1 MHLSF
6 PQVHLAP
13 FVLLISSV
21 CECCN
26 RSLQA
31 LKYFLFCFPPTNP
44 TAPDHCR
51 PALPLSSSSTKTRR
65 REDTL
70 PYIDYIIQHVP
81 SALIDSTLPFHASTI
96 TYLHSTTFDHTTP
109 LCTRRREPP
118 SLAYPFSPIILPN
131 STPLQTTRSRAFPPA
146 GTATSASS
154 WLPHVYLD
162 YCSAPQ
168 YPSLPYRPG
177 LYYLPPC
184 HPRTVCTS

>member
-1 MHLSF
+1 M
-6 PQVHLAP
+6 
-13 FVLLISSV
+13 
-21 CECCN
+21 CCD

-31 LKYFLFCFPPTNP
+31 LKYLLFCFPPTNF
-44 TAPDHCR
+44 TAPYSRPLPPCR
-51 PALPLSSSSTKTRR
+51 TLSSSATKTRR
-65 REDTL
+65 RENTL

-81 SALIDSTLPFHASTI
+81 SALIDSTLPFHFSINLPTI
-96 TYLHSTTFDHTTP
+96 YYTRPHYTTLHHTTLHQKIP
-109 LCTRRREPP
+109 RVSRV
-118 SLAYPFSPIILPN
+118 PFSPIISPN
-131 STPLQTTRSRAFPPA
+131 STPLHTTRSRAFPPA

-184 HPRTVCTS
+184 HPRTVCTSSTDI

>member
-1 MHLSF
+1 MR
-6 PQVHLAP
+6 
-13 FVLLISSV
+13 VLCSHCSV
-21 CECCN
+21 L
-26 RSLQA
+26 SLQA
-31 LKYFLFCFPPTNP
+31 LKYLLFCFPPTNF
-44 TAPDHCR
+44 TAPYFRPLPPCR
-51 PALPLSSSSTKTRR
+51 PLSSSSTKTRR
-65 REDTL
+65 RENTL

-81 SALIDSTLPFHASTI
+81 SALIDSTLSFHSSTI
-96 TYLHSTTFDHTTP
+96 YTLLHSTTLHHSAPEDGSLH
-109 LCTRRREPP
+109 P
-118 SLAYPFSPIILPN
+118 SRVPFSPIILPN

-184 HPRTVCTS
+184 RPRTVCTS